1 MNEWP
6 INKYL
11 VSCAKLSAFKSILT
25 PFVLALLSS
34 FFCGL
39 LLLVHSHSQPSF
51 HITHESTLARL
62 INPHSID
69 GINYL
74 FPVPLSFK
82 LLFSVYV
89 FFFHKFIRVF
99 GSDSPQ
105 VMNEMN
111 DYKIITADS
120 RLLNT
125 LAYTRTHTVKPPPI
139 SAATVPVHVCCVN
152 KWRLDIF
159 QPSPPW

>member
-1 MNEWP
+1 MTNKKIFGVFCQIVGVQ
-6 INKYL
+6 INFDSL
-11 VSCAKLSAFKSILT
+11 R
-25 PFVLALLSS
+25 LALLL
-34 FFCGL
+34 FFCCGL

-51 HITHESTLARL
+51 HITHEITLARL
-62 INPHSID
+62 IKPYSID

-74 FPVPLSFK
+74 FPVSLSFR
-82 LLFSVYV
+82 LLFLLYS
-89 FFFHKFIRVF
+89 FFHKFLRVF

-125 LAYTRTHTVKPPPI
+125 LAYTRTHIK
-139 SAATVPVHVCCVN
+139 AAAYFSRHRACACVCMN

-159 QPSPPW
+159 QPSPP